1 MGVSELKTALRQ
13 DGEARARE
21 FWQQAEA
28 AVEKRRKEI
37 SAELEHLRAAT
48 GRSLQAEETRL
59 RNNLLLE
66 ARARATG
73 YRLHAEAAMEL
84 RLLEMAGRVLGE
96 MVGTSR
102 HEIWQALC
110 RELPKYPWTNL
121 TVHPKDL
128 DFARQAFPA
137 AAIECDE
144 AIDGGLVVTDAKGTV
159 RIDNSVSCRLSRAWP
174 DLLPNLMKDLRERVD
189 NDATACHNTTG

>member
-59 RNNLLLE
+59 RKNLLLG

-144 AIDGGLVVTDAKGTV
+144 AIVGGLAAADAKGSI
-159 RIDNSVSCRLSRAWP
+159 RIDNSLACRLTRAWP
-174 DLLPNLMKDLRERVD
+174 DLLPSLMKALREQVD
-189 NDATACHNTTG
+189 SDAATRHDTAG